1 MISKFFLKK
10 KNILALLSVISG
22 FILGGCTTVDP
33 VTGLQTRNF
42 YSLEQD
48 VGIGSQVYDE
58 TLEEMRSRGVPVNED
73 QARVGQLQEMVDRIS
88 AASDLPDLPY
98 EVSLIQTNIV
108 NAMAAPGGKIMV
120 YEGLWDPEKGLAKDE
135 DEIAAVIAHEIA
147 HVNARHSTEA
157 MTRALPVNILATV
170 GVIAAKDTDYE
181 RFAQIVAAG
190 GLFLYNG
197 IWMTRYSRENELEAD
212 AVGLMYMAKAGYDPR
227 AAIRIW
233 ERADQQRAGNDPAAS
248 IFSTHPPDATRL
260 AALRAQLL
268 QAMSVYQNR

>member
-1 MISKFFLKK
+1 MK
-10 KNILALLSVISG
+10 KNLQFVGLIFSAVLV
-22 FILGGCTTVDP
+22 GCSTIDP
-33 VTGLQTRNF
+33 VTGLQTRNM
-42 YSLEQD
+42 YSLDQD
-48 VGIGSQVYDE
+48 VGIGSKVYDQ
-58 TLEEMRSRGVPVNED
+58 TLEEMRARGVPINED
-73 QARVGQLQEMVDRIS
+73 RARVAQLQGMVNRIS

-120 YEGLWDPEKGLAKDE
+120 YEGLWDPEKGLTKDD

-157 MTRALPVNILATV
+157 MTRSLPVNILATV

-181 RFAQIVAAG
+181 QFAQIVAAG

-197 IWMTRYSRENELEAD
+197 IWMTRYSRENEMEAD
-212 AVGLMYMAKAGYDPR
+212 AVGMMYMAKAGYDPR

-233 ERADQQRAGNDPAAS
+233 ERASQQRTGEDPAAS
-248 IFSTHPPDATRL
+248 IFSTHPPDAARL
-260 AALRAQLL
+260 AALRARLPEAL
-268 QAMSVYQNR
+268 RIYQHQ